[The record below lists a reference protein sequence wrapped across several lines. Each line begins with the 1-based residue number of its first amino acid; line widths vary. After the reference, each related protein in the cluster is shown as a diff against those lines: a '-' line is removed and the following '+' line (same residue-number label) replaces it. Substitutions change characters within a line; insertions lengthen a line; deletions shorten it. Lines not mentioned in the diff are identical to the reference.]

1 MSRIGKQPIKLASG
15 VTASLD
21 GRILKIKGPK
31 GELSLKLSNELSVKI
46 TDESIEVNQ
55 VKKDKDASAIWGTT
69 RALINNMVTGV
80 TNGFEKTLELQGVG
94 YKMALQGKKLNLSLG
109 YSHPVGPVIPEGLT
123 VEIEKAFLTIKGAD
137 RQQVGQF
144 AAEIR
149 NLKPVEPY
157 KGKGFRYK
165 DEEVIR
171 KEGKKAASE

>member
-109 YSHPVGPVIPEGLT
+109 YSHPVEPVIPEGLT

-149 NLKPVEPY
+149 NLKPVEQI
-157 KGKGFRYK
+157 GRAH
-165 DEEVIR
+165 V
-171 KEGKKAASE
+171 